1 MRIQLFGLPGAG
13 KTYIANQLASQNGF
27 VAVRVKGKV
36 AKTLHS
42 LLYFLIHPISYL
54 LILWILFKE
63 NYKYG
68 GVLMHKVKLFLKA
81 SAIESRSLFSK
92 KTIVD
97 DGLCQFLITLF
108 EREID
113 NDDLSKLKKLV
124 PQNATIFIVESGNEE
139 RLVRMNKRGRVPRD
153 FMGTE
158 YLMKISPIWE
168 SNAQT
173 LKKFFVENFTT
184 KVIVN

>member
-1 MRIQLFGLPGAG
+1 
-13 KTYIANQLASQNGF
+13 
-27 VAVRVKGKV
+27 
-36 AKTLHS
+36 
-42 LLYFLIHPISYL
+42 
-54 LILWILFKE
+54 
-63 NYKYG
+63 
-68 GVLMHKVKLFLKA
+68 MHKVKLFLKA